1 MICDN
6 CGKNAAR
13 VLRST
18 RVYGQGRSAYLVEA
32 VPEIACRNCGEHY
45 ITAKTAR
52 ELERIRRD
60 WRKLTVK
67 RRMPVARFGGAA

>member
-6 CGKNAAR
+6 CSKNAAR
-13 VLRST
+13 VIRST
-18 RVYGQGRSAYLVEA
+18 RVYGHGKTAYLVEG
-32 VPEIACRNCGEHY
+32 VPEIACRACGMHY
-45 ITAKTAR
+45 ITAQTAR

-67 RRMPVARFGGAA
+67 KQVPVARFGGAA